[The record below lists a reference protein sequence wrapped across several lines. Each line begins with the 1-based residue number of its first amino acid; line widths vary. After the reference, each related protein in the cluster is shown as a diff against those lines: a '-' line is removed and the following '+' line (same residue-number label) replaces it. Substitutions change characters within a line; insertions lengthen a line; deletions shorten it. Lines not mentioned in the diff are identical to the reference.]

1 MTPETIFQISSSIAM
16 IGWITLIFISPFWWS
31 ADKFITGVIITL
43 LAFVYAWLIVQ
54 SFSISNFGDFGKLDT
69 VMALFTN
76 KTMVTAGW
84 VHYLAFDLFIGTWIK
99 KNSRSYQ
106 IPHGWIIPVLLLTF
120 MLGPIGLLTY
130 FLLRWFFTKKYFAGN
145 FD

>member
-54 SFSISNFGDFGKLDT
+54 SFSPSDFADFGKLDT
-69 VMALFTN
+69 VMLLFTN
-76 KTMVTAGW
+76 KTMVAAGW

-99 KNSRSYQ
+99 KNAGSHN

-120 MLGPIGLLTY
+120 MLGPIGLLSY
-130 FLLRWFFTKKYFAGN
+130 FLLRWLFTKKYFQGN
-145 FD
+145 FN